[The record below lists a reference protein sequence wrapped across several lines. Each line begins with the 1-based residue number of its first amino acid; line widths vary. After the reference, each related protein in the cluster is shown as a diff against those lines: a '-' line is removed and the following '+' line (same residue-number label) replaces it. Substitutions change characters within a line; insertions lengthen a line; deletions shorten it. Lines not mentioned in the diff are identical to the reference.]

1 MHVEFPVF
9 GKRVRS
15 NAALVRA
22 TSSLHFGSGM
32 VQSQAMLIGPL
43 LNVAGILIGGIVGLL
58 RRKSL
63 SVAQES
69 WFKIAIGAF
78 TVFYGLR
85 LTWSS
90 LNGSFGHV
98 MKQLLITV
106 LALMLGKITGRLLHF
121 QKASNRLGQKAKE
134 IIAAASATE
143 RPPTSDGFKT
153 CALLYCA
160 APLGILGSI
169 SDGLSGYFYPLAVK
183 GIIDGLA
190 TLGFIRMFG
199 WSVLVAALPV
209 LAFQGTI
216 SLGCAQLARNFSQYQ
231 ALALSINSVVGL
243 LVFAVALVILQ
254 LKKIELADYLP
265 SVFFAPLLTYFF
277 G

>member
-1 MHVEFPVF
+1 
-9 GKRVRS
+9 
-15 NAALVRA
+15 
-22 TSSLHFGSGM
+22 M
-32 VQSQAMLIGPL
+32 VQSQAMLIGTL
-43 LNVAGILIGGIVGLL
+43 LNVAGILIGGIVGLI
-58 RRKSL
+58 RRKPL

-90 LNGSFGHV
+90 LSGSLGHAI
-98 MKQLLITV
+98 KQLIIAV
-106 LALMLGKITGRLLHF
+106 LALMLGKITGRLFHL

-134 IIAAASATE
+134 MITAASATG
-143 RPPTSDGFKT
+143 RPQTADGFKT
-153 CALLYCA
+153 CTLLYCA
-160 APLGILGSI
+160 APLGILGSV

-183 GIIDGLA
+183 AVIDGLA

-199 WSVLVAALPV
+199 WGVLLAALPV

-216 SLGCAQLARNFSQYQ
+216 TLGCAQLAQTFAQHQDLVS
-231 ALALSINSVVGL
+231 SVNSVAGL

-265 SVFFAPLLTYFF
+265 SLLFAPLLTHFL

>member
-1 MHVEFPVF
+1 MI
-9 GKRVRS
+9 
-15 NAALVRA
+15 
-22 TSSLHFGSGM
+22 
-32 VQSQAMLIGPL
+32 QSQAMLIGTL

-58 RRKSL
+58 RRKPL
-63 SVAQES
+63 SIAQES

-90 LNGSFGHV
+90 LNGSFWQV
-98 MKQLLITV
+98 LKQLIITV
-106 LALMLGKITGRLLHF
+106 LALILGKITGRLLRF
-121 QKASNRLGQKAKE
+121 QKASNRLGQRAKE
-134 IIAAASATE
+134 IITAASTTG
-143 RPPTSDGFKT
+143 RPQTADGFKT

-160 APLGILGSI
+160 APLGILGSV

-183 GIIDGLA
+183 GVIDGLA

-199 WSVLVAALPV
+199 WSVLLAALPV

-216 SLGCAQLARNFSQYQ
+216 TLGCAQLAQKFAQHQ
-231 ALALSINSVVGL
+231 ALLMSVNSVAGM

-265 SVFFAPLLTYFF
+265 SLLFAPLLTHFL

>member
-1 MHVEFPVF
+1 
-9 GKRVRS
+9 
-15 NAALVRA
+15 
-22 TSSLHFGSGM
+22 M
-32 VQSQAMLIGPL
+32 VQSQAMLIGTL

-58 RRKSL
+58 RRKPL

-69 WFKIAIGAF
+69 WCKVAVGAF

-90 LNGSFGHV
+90 LSGSFGHAL
-98 MKQLLITV
+98 KQLIIAV
-106 LALMLGKITGRLLHF
+106 LALMLGKIAGRLLHL
-121 QKASNRLGQKAKE
+121 QKASNRLGQRAKE
-134 IIAAASATE
+134 IITAVSATGK
-143 RPPTSDGFKT
+143 PQPTDGFKT

-160 APLGILGSI
+160 APLGILGSVA
-169 SDGLSGYFYPLAVK
+169 DGLSGYFYPLAVK
-183 GIIDGLA
+183 GVIDGLA

-199 WSVLVAALPV
+199 SSVLLAALPV
-209 LAFQGTI
+209 LALQGTI
-216 SLGCAQLARNFSQYQ
+216 TLGCAQLAQNFPQHQ
-231 ALALSINSVVGL
+231 ALLLSVNSVVGL

-265 SVFFAPLLTYFF
+265 SLLFAPLLTHFL

>member
-1 MHVEFPVF
+1 MLGARKNKQSNLHVQLSF
-9 GKRVRS
+9 
-15 NAALVRA
+15 
-22 TSSLHFGSGM
+22 LHFGAGM
-32 VQSQAMLIGPL
+32 VQSRAMLIGTL
-43 LNVAGILIGGIVGLL
+43 LNVAGILIGGIAGLA
-58 RRKSL
+58 RRKPL

-69 WFKIAIGAF
+69 WFKVAIGAF

-90 LNGSFGHV
+90 LGGSFWQV
-98 MKQLLITV
+98 VKQLIITV
-106 LALMLGKITGRLLHF
+106 VALMLGKITGRLLHF

-134 IIAAASATE
+134 TITAASTG
-143 RPPTSDGFKT
+143 RPQPADGFKT

-160 APLGILGSI
+160 APLSILGAVA
-169 SDGLSGYFYPLAVK
+169 DGLSGYFYPLAVK
-183 GIIDGLA
+183 GVIDGLA

-199 WSVLVAALPV
+199 WTVLLAALPV

-216 SLGCAQLARNFSQYQ
+216 TLGCMQLAQKFVQYQ
-231 ALALSINSVVGL
+231 AILLSVNAVAGL

-254 LKKIELADYLP
+254 IKKIELADYFP
-265 SVFFAPLLTYFF
+265 SLLFAPVLTHFL

>member
-1 MHVEFPVF
+1 
-9 GKRVRS
+9 
-15 NAALVRA
+15 
-22 TSSLHFGSGM
+22 
-32 VQSQAMLIGPL
+32 MLLGTL

-58 RRKSL
+58 RRKPL

-69 WFKIAIGAF
+69 WFKVAVGAF

-90 LNGSFGHV
+90 LGGSFAQV
-98 MKQLLITV
+98 VKQLIIAV
-106 LALMLGKITGRLLHF
+106 LALMLGKIAGRLLHL
-121 QKASNRLGQKAKE
+121 QKASNRLGQRAKE
-134 IIAAASATE
+134 IITAVGAIGK
-143 RPPTSDGFKT
+143 PQPTDGFKT

-160 APLGILGSI
+160 APLGILGSV

-183 GIIDGLA
+183 GVIDGLA

-199 WSVLVAALPV
+199 WSVLLSALPV
-209 LAFQGTI
+209 LALQGTI
-216 SLGCAQLARNFSQYQ
+216 TLGCAQLAQNFPQHQ
-231 ALALSINSVVGL
+231 PLLLSVNSVAGL
-243 LVFAVALVILQ
+243 LIFAVALVILQ

-265 SVFFAPLLTYFF
+265 SLLFAPLLTHFL

>member
-1 MHVEFPVF
+1 
-9 GKRVRS
+9 
-15 NAALVRA
+15 
-22 TSSLHFGSGM
+22 M
-32 VQSQAMLIGPL
+32 VQSQAMLIGTL
-43 LNVAGILIGGIVGLL
+43 LNVAGILIGGIVGLV
-58 RRKSL
+58 RRKPL

-90 LNGSFGHV
+90 LGGSIGQII
-98 MKQLLITV
+98 KQLIITV
-106 LALMLGKITGRLLHF
+106 VALMLGKITGRLLHF
-121 QKASNRLGQKAKE
+121 QKASNRLGQTAKE
-134 IIAAASATE
+134 MITAASTG
-143 RPPTSDGFKT
+143 RPQTADGFKT
-153 CALLYCA
+153 CGLLYCA
-160 APLGILGSI
+160 APLGMLGAVA
-169 SDGLSGYFYPLAVK
+169 DGLSGYFYPLAVK
-183 GIIDGLA
+183 GVIDGLA

-199 WSVLVAALPV
+199 WSVLLAAVPV

-216 SLGCAQLARNFSQYQ
+216 TLGCAQLAQKFIQYP
-231 ALALSINSVVGL
+231 AILLSVNSVAGL

-265 SVFFAPLLTYFF
+265 SLLFAPLLTHFL

>member
-1 MHVEFPVF
+1 
-9 GKRVRS
+9 
-15 NAALVRA
+15 
-22 TSSLHFGSGM
+22 M
-32 VQSQAMLIGPL
+32 VQSQPMLLGTL

-58 RRKSL
+58 RHKPL

-69 WFKIAIGAF
+69 WFKVAVGAF

-90 LNGSFGHV
+90 LGGSFAQAV
-98 MKQLLITV
+98 KQLVIAV
-106 LALMLGKITGRLLHF
+106 LALMLGKITGRILHF
-121 QKASNRLGQKAKE
+121 QKASNRLGQRAKE
-134 IIAAASATE
+134 IITAVSATGK
-143 RPPTSDGFKT
+143 PQPTDGFKT

-160 APLGILGSI
+160 APLGILGSV

-183 GIIDGLA
+183 GVIDGLA

-199 WSVLVAALPV
+199 WSVLLSALPV
-209 LAFQGTI
+209 LALQGTI
-216 SLGCAQLARNFSQYQ
+216 TLGCAQLAQSFPQHQ
-231 ALALSINSVVGL
+231 LLLLSVNSVAGL

-254 LKKIELADYLP
+254 LKRIELADYLP
-265 SVFFAPLLTYFF
+265 SLLFAPLLTRFL